1 LQLGRYQ
8 VLKHLASGGIAD
20 VLLARASGLE
30 GFARHVVIKRM
41 KPELAKEERFAKA
54 FLDEARISASLN
66 HQNIVQVHDIGEEG
80 GSYFFAMEYV
90 HGEDARTL
98 LAKVRERNEHVPL
111 EIAVAIIMSAAAGLH
126 HAHEKTSSQG
136 EKLGIVHRD
145 VSPSNILVGY
155 DGSVKL
161 VDFGLAKAAQRS
173 TTTAA
178 GTLKGKASYMSP
190 EQCKGEPVDRRT
202 DTFCLGIVLYELVT
216 AQRLFKGPT
225 EYATMAAVVDGEIP
239 PPSRLRADIPP
250 ALDAIILRALARKVT
265 ERYQTAEDFRAAV
278 EAFAVEYELRTSNKA
293 LSDYLTRL
301 FGQKP
306 EPWQAG
312 VEVRPIDDSTLAGER
327 GAAVAPPILPPKKKA
342 PEPEPEPEDD
352 DDDSFTDDEVQTTLM
367 PDTEA
372 KAIEAEMIARQ
383 KERDK
388 AKAAAAAGPAATAAP
403 AAKRPD
409 SDDDGDEHEEHS
421 STVVEPPA
429 FESET
434 DTDVEDAGATS
445 RDIHA
450 PIGKKKLNRPQADT
464 VKSAARNPAAGS
476 SPPGNTP
483 ARPAGGSSPPANT
496 PAVGAGKSPPGAFP
510 PGSPSV
516 KSGKT
521 PAGGIPASAVKSG
534 KTPPGAFQPAN
545 VPAIKSG
552 KTPPGAFPAQ
562 PMGQPF
568 PPYPAA
574 SPYGASYPVMPGG
587 LAAPGQP
594 APGTILGVGSAGPGS
609 ASVFSTY
616 TPLPAD
622 VSLSKLAGLK
632 KWLALY
638 KRSIFLGGGLG
649 VGVVIIMVIIMR
661 ACGDSPPP
669 PARPD
674 AMPPDAQEIKMAPP
688 VDAAPVPDD
697 AAKAHKRHGSGS
709 AAR

>member
-80 GSYFFAMEYV
+80 GSYFFAMEYI
-90 HGEDARTL
+90 HGEDARTI
-98 LAKVRERNEHVPL
+98 LAKVRERGEHVPL

-190 EQCKGEPVDRRT
+190 EQCKGEDVDRRT

-250 ALDAIILRALARKVT
+250 ALDAIILRALARNKT

-278 EAFAVEYELRTSNKA
+278 EAFAVEYQLRTSNKA

-312 VEVRPIDDSTLAGER
+312 ADVKLLDDKTMSGGDER
-327 GAAVAPPILPPKKKA
+327 GAAVAPPILPAKKPAPPKPA
-342 PEPEPEPEDD
+342 EEEEEDD
-352 DDDSFTDDEVQTTLM
+352 DEFADDEVQTTLM

-383 KERDK
+383 KERNK
-388 AKAAAAAGPAATAAP
+388 AKAAAAAGAP
-403 AAKRPD
+403 ATVPGTVKAKRAD
-409 SDDDGDEHEEHS
+409 SDADGENEEHS

-429 FESET
+429 FDSEN
-434 DTDVEDAGATS
+434 DTSEDPGATV
-445 RDIHA
+445 RDMSK
-450 PIGKKKLNRPQADT
+450 PLGKKQLNRPQADT
-464 VKSAARNPAAGS
+464 VKSAARGSQGS
-476 SPPGNTP
+476 SPPVT
-483 ARPAGGSSPPANT
+483 A
-496 PAVGAGKSPPGAFP
+496 PAVAPGKSPPGGFAQGAPAVKTGKTPPGAFP
-510 PGSPSV
+510 SGAAV

-521 PAGGIPASAVKSG
+521 PAGGIPA
-534 KTPPGAFQPAN
+534 T
-545 VPAIKSG
+545 AIKSG
-552 KTPPGAFPAQ
+552 KTPPGAFPAAPGVKSGKTPGAFQ
-562 PMGQPF
+562 PAPANQWQPTF
-568 PPYPAA
+568 PPTGA
-574 SPYGASYPVMPGG
+574 SPQGSPYPVMQGG
-587 LAAPGQP
+587 LNASGQP
-594 APGTILGVGSAGPGS
+594 VNTMLGVGSAGP
-609 ASVFSTY
+609 APSVFSTY

-632 KWLALY
+632 RWFALY
-638 KRSIFLGGGLG
+638 RRSVLLGGGMG

-669 PARPD
+669 VQPD

-688 VDAAPVPDD
+688 VDAAPAPED
-697 AAKAHKRHGSGS
+697 APKAHKRKGSGS
-709 AAR
+709 AAH